1 MPFDAKSGMA
11 KEWPDRRILYPRAE
25 EHGLS
30 GRIFAKCTLRQR
42 FFSLKR
48 TKCVYLA
55 KIDCPR
61 VHFSEILPESRLPT
75 AQEYKMFFSCHA
87 DGRIGASLPQIGQLA
102 LPPPPPIGK
111 GRFAHPKEPTPPYAF
126 IITPTDW
133 IQTQACEGLMIVA
146 SLPAIG
152 FQTKLAEALPMLAAP
167 LARDDRRQIAAA
179 VLPHA
184 RGITA

>member
-1 MPFDAKSGMA
+1 
-11 KEWPDRRILYPRAE
+11 
-25 EHGLS
+25 
-30 GRIFAKCTLRQR
+30 
-42 FFSLKR
+42 
-48 TKCVYLA
+48 
-55 KIDCPR
+55 
-61 VHFSEILPESRLPT
+61 
-75 AQEYKMFFSCHA
+75 MFFSCHA

-102 LPPPPPIGK
+102 LPPPLPIGK
-111 GRFAHPKEPTPPYAF
+111 GRFAHSKEPAPPYAF

-133 IQTQACEGLMIVA
+133 IQTQACEGPMIAA

-152 FQTKLAEALPMLAAP
+152 FRTKLAEALPMLAAP

>member
-25 EHGLS
+25 KHGLS

-42 FFSLKR
+42 LFSLKR

-55 KIDCPR
+55 KIGCPR
-61 VHFSEILPESRLPT
+61 VHFSEILPESRLPA

-102 LPPPPPIGK
+102 LPSPPPPIGK

-126 IITPTDW
+126 IITPHRLDTDSGLRRAHDRS
-133 IQTQACEGLMIVA
+133 IAPSNRIPDQACGG
-146 SLPAIG
+146 P
-152 FQTKLAEALPMLAAP
+152 
-167 LARDDRRQIAAA
+167 
-179 VLPHA
+179 PHA
-184 RGITA
+184 RGATRP